1 MDFPAIQPR
10 STMPGGPTDT
20 QTLIAE
26 LATLQRD
33 EVHLSALRRRLHEQ
47 IDRGFP
53 NDIVLRREK
62 KVSADRREL
71 HRRIDALRASL

>member
-1 MDFPAIQPR
+1 
-10 STMPGGPTDT
+10 MPGGPTDT
-20 QTLIAE
+20 KTLIAE

-47 IDRGFP
+47 IDCGFP
-53 NDIVLRREK
+53 NDIVLAREK

-71 HRRIDALRASL
+71 HRRIDALRAVLEPSAG